1 MKSYRIILIFFM
13 TIIIQIHSFPL
24 LYGSREPE
32 FRSIIIKD
40 SKESFPIGSKQFIK
54 WKSSLPP
61 STEAVI
67 EILSSPRYEFT
78 PPEIIWKTTA
88 KIGHGKISF
97 IVGQWSYYN
106 IYYARIYTQ
115 NHPRVSGTSG
125 HFTIY
130 SLPI

>member
-1 MKSYRIILIFFM
+1 M
-13 TIIIQIHSFPL
+13 TLIIQIHSFPV
-24 LYGSREPE
+24 LYSSREFE

-40 SKESFPIGSKQFIK
+40 SKESTFPIGSKQFIK

-88 KIGHGKISF
+88 RIGDGKVSF
-97 IVGQWSYYN
+97 IPFHYLFSTY
-106 IYYARIYTQ
+106 
-115 NHPRVSGTSG
+115 
-125 HFTIY
+125 
-130 SLPI
+130 PIIILLCEILL

>member
-1 MKSYRIILIFFM
+1 M

-88 KIGHGKISF
+88 VS
-97 IVGQWSYYN
+97 QWSYYN

-115 NHPRVSGTSG
+115 NHPRVSGTSD